1 MSDNFNNAIKQIADL
16 LSKDPDSFKELVNA
30 FTGSSSNSG
39 SDSGLNNPVEKTP
52 VKQTGNIPDD
62 EQDNR
67 ALLTRL
73 SYAIDKINRNND
85 PRVNLLSSIR
95 PFLSSR
101 RKNRLNNAIKFLKVY
116 PIIQSLME
124 EQGKSDNG
132 AGL

>member
-1 MSDNFNNAIKQIADL
+1 
-16 LSKDPDSFKELVNA
+16 
-30 FTGSSSNSG
+30 
-39 SDSGLNNPVEKTP
+39 LNNPVEKTP